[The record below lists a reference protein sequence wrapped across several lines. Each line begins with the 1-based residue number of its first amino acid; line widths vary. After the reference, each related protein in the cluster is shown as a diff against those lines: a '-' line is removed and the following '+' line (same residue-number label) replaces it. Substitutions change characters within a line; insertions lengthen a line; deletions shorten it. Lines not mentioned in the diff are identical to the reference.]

1 MATFSFF
8 LRFFSPHSQRWQNLH
23 STPLMHP
30 FCTKAHGLHSPTKW
44 PAEPMLGKPGG
55 QESCTP
61 RPSARGPRSTS
72 ASRTTRTSGSGAAPT
87 GGCFSGSVA
96 SCAAATCLARRSTAG
111 LDVVSRVSRCAAI
124 ATRPRPHAPSAVSME
139 PTRLAGHECARRSWK
154 KSSSD
159 GALWFL
165 TSMKVFRTMY
175 GSARAP
181 SGSAAKPS
189 TGSDGASVPP
199 SLHWV
204 LGVELPL
211 EVLRDVR
218 VACWKLGFSG
228 EAGLEGVA
236 NGAFGGG
243 RATGHKR
250 SLGAGRVGGG
260 HRGGGITPSAHGC
273 ALCATACGASPC
285 ATLHTPKAATAR
297 CTCTSNAWSAILRS
311 QG

>member
-1 MATFSFF
+1 
-8 LRFFSPHSQRWQNLH
+8 
-23 STPLMHP
+23 
-30 FCTKAHGLHSPTKW
+30 
-44 PAEPMLGKPGG
+44 MLGKPGG

-181 SGSAAKPS
+181 TGCAAKPS
-189 TGSDGASVPP
+189 AASDGVSVPP

-236 NGAFGGG
+236 NGSFSGGAG
-243 RATGHKR
+243 GHKG
-250 SLGAGRVGGG
+250 SLGAGRAGGG
-260 HRGGGITPSAHGC
+260 HGGGGIMPAGHGC
-273 ALCATACGASPC
+273 AYCATACRASPRL
-285 ATLHTPKAATAR
+285 AFHTPRAARAR
-297 CTCTSNAWSAILRS
+297 CTGASNAWPAILWS